1 MKIELLCLTEN
12 EDGSA
17 DMEVELDEEAKTLLI
32 QVGLETLL
40 LRAIDKY
47 KESEWVLNYLFLLG
61 LW

>member
-1 MKIELLCLTEN
+1 MKIELLCLTEH

-17 DMEVELDEEAKTLLI
+17 DMDVELDEEAKTLLI

-47 KESEWVLNYLFLLG
+47 KESE
-61 LW
+61 

>member
-17 DMEVELDEEAKTLLI
+17 DMEVELDDEAKTLLI

-40 LRAIDKY
+40 LRAIENY
-47 KESEWVLNYLFLLG
+47 KESK
-61 LW
+61 

>member
-1 MKIELLCLTEN
+1 MKIELLSLTEN

-40 LRAIDKY
+40 LRAIDKH
-47 KESEWVLNYLFLLG
+47 KESE
-61 LW
+61 

>member
-17 DMEVELDEEAKTLLI
+17 DVDLELDEEAKILLI

-40 LRAIDKY
+40 TRAIDKY
-47 KESEWVLNYLFLLG
+47 KEESNES
-61 LW
+61 

>member
-1 MKIELLCLTEN
+1 MKIELLSLTEN

-40 LRAIDKY
+40 LRAIENY
-47 KESEWVLNYLFLLG
+47 KESK
-61 LW
+61 